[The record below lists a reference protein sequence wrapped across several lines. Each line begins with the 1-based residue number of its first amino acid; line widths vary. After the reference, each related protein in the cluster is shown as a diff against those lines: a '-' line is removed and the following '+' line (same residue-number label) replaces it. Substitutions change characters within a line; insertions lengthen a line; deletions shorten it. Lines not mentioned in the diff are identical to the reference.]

1 MDCTVTGGSSRY
13 LGSFTVSKYGRNEKR
28 SESIAKGEEEVKCII
43 ATPSSSIRYVSLN
56 YGR

>member
-1 MDCTVTGGSSRY
+1 MDCTVTKGSSRY

-43 ATPSSSIRYVSLN
+43 TTPSSSQIR
-56 YGR
+56 